1 VIIWSIAKTTVG
13 DAMRRKVVQI
23 FLVIA
28 MGLILI
34 SLSFSQTL
42 AFSAR
47 EGSSVDLQLVK
58 SFGLGL
64 MALAGWLISLV
75 MGVSLIP
82 QEIERRTIYTILSKP
97 VKRYEFIVGKFL
109 GAILTL
115 AICVALMG
123 IVFIG
128 VVAVKAYAAQPAH
141 TAISGMAAQGLD
153 TAGTA
158 PERIQIIDANM
169 LIGVLMVF
177 MQFCVLTCIVMLFSV
192 IFTPTVNFFLGLGV
206 YIVGLMSSTSLT
218 LLRSEHASI
227 FVRDFYWVLY
237 RAFPPFDQFNV
248 TNALLY
254 PDAAVGNIWVYTGWM
269 MLKGLA
275 FSLGALV
282 LAVLL
287 FWRKEV

>member
-1 VIIWSIAKTTVG
+1 
-13 DAMRRKVVQI
+13 MRRKVVQI

-42 AFSAR
+42 SFSAR

-115 AICVALMG
+115 GICVALMG

-141 TAISGMAAQGLD
+141 IAISGAAAQGLD
-153 TAGTA
+153 ASGAT
-158 PERIQIIDANM
+158 PEKIQIIDANM

-218 LLRSEHASI
+218 LFSSEHASI
-227 FVRDFYWVLY
+227 FVKAFYWVMYNVL
-237 RAFPPFDQFNV
+237 PKFDKFNV
-248 TNALLY
+248 TNTVLY
-254 PDAAVGNIWVYTGWM
+254 PEMSPVKIWYYTGQM
-269 MLKGLA
+269 MIEGAL